1 MLMALVPLLA
11 GGVKGFF
18 ESPEFLLG
26 VPLLVIGV
34 LGVLLVLF
42 PIELHWPVPQPA
54 GAADAEADEAVEAE
68 QAEEAEEGVEGHPSA
83 RQYVTVGLILAG
95 ITAAEV
101 AIYYVDVAY
110 GALLGMLLAMSL
122 VKFVVVALWFMHL
135 QFDSRIFSTLFA
147 GGLALVI
154 ALFFVVLATLGASLV

>member
-26 VPLLVIGV
+26 IPLLVIGF
-34 LGVLLVLF
+34 LGVLMALS
-42 PIELHWPVPQPA
+42 PIELHWPVAQPA
-54 GAADAEADEAVEAE
+54 GAADVA
-68 QAEEAEEGVEGHPSA
+68 AEEAEEGVEGHPSA
-83 RQYVTVGLILAG
+83 RQYVRIGLILAV
-95 ITAAEV
+95 ITAVEV
-101 AIYYVDVAY
+101 AIYYMDVAY
-110 GALLGMLLAMSL
+110 GALLGMLLVLSL
-122 VKFVVVALWFMHL
+122 LKFVLVALWFMHL
-135 QFDSRIFSTLFA
+135 QFDSRIFSTLFT